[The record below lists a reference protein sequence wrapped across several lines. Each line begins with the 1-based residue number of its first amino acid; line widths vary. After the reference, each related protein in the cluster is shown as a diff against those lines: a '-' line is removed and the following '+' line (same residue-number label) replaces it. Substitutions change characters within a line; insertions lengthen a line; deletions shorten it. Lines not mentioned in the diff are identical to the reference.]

1 MDETNLRNRCCN
13 FLLSLF
19 GQLKQRLPTNLNIL
33 KKVSLF
39 SVKNMLQP
47 VKDIPNICGVMK
59 FLGASDNCLS
69 QAQYQLNKINLVDW
83 HNKTDTD
90 AFWYEVGSYRDA
102 SGVNPFEE
110 LFQCAISALILP
122 HSNADV
128 ERISALNHV
137 KSKTR
142 NRMQLKLLHGILT
155 VKFGLIRKNNVV
167 LPLKFHQK

>member
-1 MDETNLRNRCCN
+1 MIKSRTKRGWYRSKTCLVQNATQCRWPRQLALVQLLFRWGFYLFQTPYLGYRFETKLTELKTNNIISTVDETNLRNRCCN
-13 FLLSLF
+13 FLLLLF

-90 AFWYEVGSYRDA
+90 AF
-102 SGVNPFEE
+102 
-110 LFQCAISALILP
+110 
-122 HSNADV
+122 
-128 ERISALNHV
+128 
-137 KSKTR
+137 
-142 NRMQLKLLHGILT
+142 
-155 VKFGLIRKNNVV
+155 
-167 LPLKFHQK
+167 